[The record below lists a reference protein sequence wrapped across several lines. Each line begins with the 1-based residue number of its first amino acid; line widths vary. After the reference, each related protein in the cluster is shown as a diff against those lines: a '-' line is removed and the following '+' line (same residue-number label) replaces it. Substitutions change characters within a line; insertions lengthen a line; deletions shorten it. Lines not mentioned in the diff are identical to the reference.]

1 MSTTQASAPRRST
14 KTWSS
19 AGALGLAAV
28 ITAVWL
34 TTSAP
39 AVSPVA
45 PVSEGG
51 VLVVTDNGGRGFDDD
66 GGNGNGGRDGDGGR
80 GGRGG
85 NR

>member
-1 MSTTQASAPRRST
+1 MSTSQASAPLRRT

-28 ITAVWL
+28 VTAFWL
-34 TTSAP
+34 ATSAP

-51 VLVVTDNGGRGFDDD
+51 VLVVNDTGGRGLDD
-66 GGNGNGGRDGDGGR
+66 GDGDGDGGR
-80 GGRGG
+80 GFGGRDGRGG